1 MQARNTAVIELGKR
15 RKIPM
20 AYKNDNKIYR
30 TSNGS
35 IDYAHYDRRARRIRG
50 EDFSG
55 IVSRLFGHS
64 ARRTS

>member
-1 MQARNTAVIELGKR
+1 MT
-15 RKIPM
+15 
-20 AYKNDNKIYR
+20 YKHDNSIHR
-30 TSNGS
+30 TTNGS

-55 IVSRLFGHS
+55 IVSRLIGHS